1 MCEIFSLSSRHERNI
16 NEELREFFSHSPDH
30 PNGWGLMVE
39 KEGFSNWEKEPVRA
53 DKSVYLKNR
62 LRVPVNGRV
71 AMAHI
76 RRATI
81 GNENWNNCHPFCGID
96 RSGRRWIL
104 QHNGT
109 IFEYDPMNKYVHIQT
124 GETDSERILLYIL
137 DRINERIDNKGDG
150 LTAEER
156 FEVLDDIVC
165 SLSYENKLNLNIY
178 DEELLYV
185 HTNCEGTLHLRK
197 ENESVMFST
206 RPLKVGNWQEV
217 PMTRLLAYK
226 NGEMVLEGKDHGVR
240 YIEDQEKLKALFLA
254 YAVL

>member
-16 NEELREFFSHSPDH
+16 NEELEEFYSHSPDH

-39 KEGFSNWEKEPVRA
+39 TEGFSNWEKEPICA
-53 DKSVYLKNR
+53 SKSVYLKHR
-62 LRVPVNGRV
+62 LKVPVHGRI

-76 RRATI
+76 RLATI
-81 GNENWNNCHPFCGID
+81 GNINWNNCHPFCGID

-109 IFEYDPMNKYVHIQT
+109 IFEYDPMNKYVHIQE

-137 DRINERIDNKGDG
+137 DRINERIDKKGAE
-150 LTAEER
+150 LEKEER
-156 FEVLDDIVC
+156 FKVIDEIVC
-165 SLSYENKLNLNIY
+165 SLSPGNKLNLNIY

-185 HTNCEGTLHLRK
+185 HTNCEGTFHIRK
-197 ENESVMFST
+197 ENEAVMFST
-206 RPLKVGNWQEV
+206 RSLKSGNWQPV
-217 PMTRLLAYK
+217 PMTRLFAYE
-226 NGEMVLEGKDHGVR
+226 NGEKIFEGTKHGEV
-240 YIEDQEKLKALFLA
+240 YIEDPEKLRDLFLA